1 MGQLIEVEPQV
12 VGDVAIFSTDRGMTG
27 QDGSGYESADE
38 AAADDRFPGRLASQL
53 FADDD
58 TVDSIWIASNSA
70 VLRRPGG
77 WDDAAVAS
85 SAQVIRDFF
94 LYY

>member
-1 MGQLIEVEPQV
+1 MGQAIEVEPQV
-12 VGDVAIFSTDRGMTG
+12 FGDVAIFATDRGLTG
-27 QDGSGYESADE
+27 QNGSGYESAAQ
-38 AAADDRFPGRLASQL
+38 AASDDRFPGRLAQRLFSSDDQL
-53 FADDD
+53 DN
-58 TVDSIWIASNSA
+58 VWIASNSA

-85 SAQVIRDFF
+85 TADVIGSFF